1 MVLMLQQ
8 GEQILW
14 EGKPEKKIYVMWLL
28 TRVLFM
34 SVLISGIIAYL
45 AVVACVIYAAAH
57 HMKAPAFYPVPS
69 ILIFVVPVVL
79 ACALFYYRHLLET
92 FHYTVT
98 NQRCVFQGG
107 IFVRRRRNVPFHKI
121 TDVEIN
127 QNIIE
132 HMLGICSLK
141 IFTPG
146 TGSAGVP
153 GFEKAEIV
161 FCGLLDAEKPASV
174 IQDTLKKFKAT
185 GE

>member
-1 MVLMLQQ
+1 MAFTLQE
-8 GEQILW
+8 GEQVLW
-14 EGKPEKKIYVMWLL
+14 VGRPEKKIYVMWFF
-28 TRVLFM
+28 TRVLVM
-34 SVLISGIIAYL
+34 SALISGIIAYL
-45 AVVACVIYAAAH
+45 TVVACVIYAAAH

-69 ILIFVVPVVL
+69 VLVFVVPVVL
-79 ACALFYYRHLLET
+79 VCALFYYRHLLRT

-98 NQRCVFQGG
+98 DQRCVFEGG
-107 IFVRRRRNVPFHKI
+107 IFVRRRRSVPFHKI

-132 HMLGICSLK
+132 QGLGIWSLK
-141 IFTPG
+141 VFTPG

-161 FCGLLDAEKPASV
+161 FCGLLDADKPASI